1 MVRGSCTN
9 TWKPFIPSVA
19 ARLDTRG
26 RTDRKSFIQ
35 VPCSLAGML
44 AVMLA
49 VRDVS
54 WDEEKSFGSFES
66 QKVLG
71 SHGRVTWPHT
81 HVTTVTPAAQIKT
94 S

>member
-26 RTDRKSFIQ
+26 RTDSKSFIQ
-35 VPCSLAGML
+35 VSLAG
-44 AVMLA
+44 MLA

-54 WDEEKSFGSFES
+54 WDEEKSCRSFES
-66 QKVLG
+66 QKALG

-81 HVTTVTPAAQIKT
+81 HATTVTPACTAQIKT